1 MVCVF
6 HVLISGF
13 RLFILLLLL
22 VLGPAWSKAFL
33 SKISWSFT
41 MSRCGYMCA
50 VVILS
55 VELDSVK
62 KMDKWAY
69 KGNNTVLG
77 VTVKYKHDVDML

>member
-1 MVCVF
+1 
-6 HVLISGF
+6 
-13 RLFILLLLL
+13 
-22 VLGPAWSKAFL
+22 
-33 SKISWSFT
+33 
-41 MSRCGYMCA
+41 MCA